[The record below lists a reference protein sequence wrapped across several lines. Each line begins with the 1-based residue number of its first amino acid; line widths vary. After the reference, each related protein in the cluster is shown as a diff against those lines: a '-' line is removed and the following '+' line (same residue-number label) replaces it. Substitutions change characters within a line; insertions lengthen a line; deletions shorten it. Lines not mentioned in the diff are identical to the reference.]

1 MDLEYGFPLWCC
13 ATGKPP
19 RYVGRESGFDTD
31 GSPSDV
37 STPTSISTT
46 KRRKINATTELLKQ
60 TRKSTNDISNLVAHV
75 SAMVDRKDKQKPKK
89 SESHFIMDE
98 LYAAQQQKVTLTDAV
113 EVMSPDS
120 KQACVDVMNKRIKG
134 YGRQLKELQQQGRQ
148 QLNELQQQEEN

>member
-1 MDLEYGFPLWCC
+1 
-13 ATGKPP
+13 
-19 RYVGRESGFDTD
+19 
-31 GSPSDV
+31 
-37 STPTSISTT
+37 
-46 KRRKINATTELLKQ
+46 
-60 TRKSTNDISNLVAHV
+60 
-75 SAMVDRKDKQKPKK
+75 MVDRKDKQKPKK